1 MNENENIVTE
11 QPEVVEQVAEQ
22 PEKTYTQKEVDAIVG
37 KRLGRQEARI
47 RKEYDRKYG
56 DLTEVLKAGTGKESV
71 EEVTDSLKQFYEQKG
86 VPIPKKPE
94 YSQKDIEVLARADAQ
109 EFITAGYED
118 VVEEVDRL
126 AAIGA
131 ANMTAREKAVFK
143 VLAEHRQNA
152 ERTREL
158 SELGLDE
165 GVYSSA
171 EFQAFLGKFNP
182 NTPIKDV
189 YDIYAKTQPKKE
201 IHTMGSMKSN
211 VPPDNGLKD
220 YYSYEEAS
228 RFTKAD
234 FDKNPALYKRVQ
246 ESMTKW

>member
-86 VPIPKKPE
+86 VQIPKKPE
-94 YSQKDIEVLARADAQ
+94 YSKKDIEVLARADAQ

>member
-86 VPIPKKPE
+86 VQIPKKPE

-131 ANMTAREKAVFK
+131 NMTAREKALFK
-143 VLAEHRQNA
+143 ALAEHRQTA

-158 SELGLDE
+158 SELGVDE
-165 GVYSSA
+165 GVYSSR

-182 NTPIKDV
+182 NTPIADV
-189 YDIYAKTQPKKE
+189 YDIYKQTQAKRE

-220 YYSYEEAS
+220 FYSYEEAS